1 MPEFANVGNNRLLYK
16 KAYLIEFQ
24 GADGNPEDVFTF
36 SIPPE
41 SEELT
46 YSQRK
51 TETKTFGGIHVDE
64 YGTDTVKIVISGS
77 TVNQELKM
85 IYGGE
90 KGNKWLSGEEEI
102 YYLRDLILKHKSIES
117 LKEKKKIMLYDLSKA
132 SYRGKEGSSTP
143 IRNYWQA
150 FPGDFK
156 IRRSSDKPFTYKY
169 SFEFTGVSQ
178 EYVDFASHG
187 EPDFKSPPGNQETF
201 TTPDPYPNYQ
211 KADDIGVDDKTQE
224 PGKLGVLQSIMN
236 KVNTVMEGMIY
247 AIDKIDE
254 INGKINDVLNVVN
267 QVGKLLKVAGNVMS
281 YATSTLLG
289 AIDSVTDSIVGLIG
303 GVTNIAR
310 GANSILSIPREIQLK
325 ALNLGLEL
333 QNATRELAEA
343 VDDLSQTFRGMFTS
357 EYWEIPQE
365 VLNQYG
371 MSNEEF
377 KDSFL
382 IMLNQAENTANEI
395 AAAAKSS
402 NIPEVTIGNPDKET
416 GEKRIILSYGNT
428 SVMVKETDTL
438 ESLASQYLGDPDRAI
453 DIATYNSVASIS
465 DLSPGDTIKIPITTR
480 TQRMKRNLIFA
491 RREDI
496 DNYGRDI
503 LLSDDGKM
511 VISGSGDYAL
521 TKGVDNLSQAIL
533 LRLRESVAKRIR
545 LNAYGIRTNISDPNA
560 GVAYIISSIEL
571 TVSSDPRVLSVDN
584 IRFRAKGDVLYVNVD
599 YRDIN
604 RANGNISGRA

>member
-1 MPEFANVGNNRLLYK
+1 MQKYIANVGDNRLLYR
-16 KAYLIEFQ
+16 KAYLIEFL
-24 GADGNPEDVFTF
+24 GSDDKPEDVFTF
-36 SIPPE
+36 SVPPE

-51 TETKTFGGIHVDE
+51 TETKTFGGLHVDE
-64 YGTDTVKIVISGS
+64 YGADAVKIVISGS
-77 TVNQELKM
+77 TINQELKI

-90 KGNKWLSGEEEI
+90 KGNKQLSGEEEI

-117 LKEKKKIMLYDLSKA
+117 MKEKKKIMIFDLSKT
-132 SYRGKEGSSTP
+132 SYWGKEGSSAP

-169 SFEFTGVSQ
+169 SFEFTGVSVENMGIYNFHDEPQ
-178 EYVDFASHG
+178 KLTEETLDPLKGLMKKLFELLDF
-187 EPDFKSPPGNQETF
+187 
-201 TTPDPYPNYQ
+201 
-211 KADDIGVDDKTQE
+211 
-224 PGKLGVLQSIMN
+224 
-236 KVNTVMEGMIY
+236 
-247 AIDKIDE
+247 IDG
-254 INGKINDVLNVVN
+254 INGKINNALDEVN
-267 QVGKLLKVAGNVMS
+267 QVSSLLRVMGNVMT
-281 YATSTLLG
+281 YASSTLTG
-289 AIDSVTDSIVGLIG
+289 AIDSATDSIAGLIG
-303 GVTNIAR
+303 GAANIAK
-310 GANSILSIPREIQLK
+310 GADAILSIPKDIQLK

-333 QNATRELAEA
+333 QNATRELVKA
-343 VDDLSQTFRGMFTS
+343 VDDLSQTCRGVFTS
-357 EYWEIPQE
+357 EYWQIPQE

-377 KDSFL
+377 KDSVL
-382 IMLNQAENTANEI
+382 VMLNQAENTANEM

-402 NIPEVTIGNPDKET
+402 NIPEVTVGNPDKET

-503 LLSDDGKM
+503 LLSDDGS
-511 VISGSGDYAL
+511 ILIASSGDYAL
-521 TKGVDNLSQAIL
+521 TKGAENLSQAIL

-584 IRFRAKGDVLYVNVD
+584 IRFRAKGDALYVNVD

-604 RANGNISGRA
+604 RTNRNISGRT